1 MSKKYLWISFL
12 IAALLPWLLFSD
24 ALHDNVSRLF
34 ARVGSIFSTNDTNGL
49 VRQTQADM
57 IEIKGGSFYFGKFDT
72 EYGKQRYAELRF
84 NYPLELREVTI
95 DNFSMTKYQVTYGDY
110 AIYTQVNGKD
120 PVEVTDP
127 NQKELKE
134 DRVPVLLTWQEAR
147 DYCHWLGKTTGKTMD
162 LPTEK
167 QWEYAARSRGQFILY
182 PTDTGI
188 VEPGK
193 NVPLETDKERTDY
206 SVLQYKLMSVGK
218 FPPNPL
224 GLYDLASNGDE
235 WTRDIYQETGYWADN
250 DKYKNDRV
258 VRSQSMSAHG
268 GTPTV
273 SRSYDDKQARNTARC
288 VMEP

>member
-12 IAALLPWLLFSD
+12 TAALLPWLLFSD
-24 ALHDNVSRLF
+24 ALHDNISRLF
-34 ARVGSIFSTNDTNGL
+34 ARVGTIFSANDTHDL
-49 VRQTQADM
+49 VRQTQVDM
-57 IEIKGGSFYFGKFDT
+57 VEIKGGSFYFGRFDT
-72 EYGKQRYAELRF
+72 EYGEQRYAEQQF
-84 NYPLELREVTI
+84 NYPLESREVSI
-95 DNFSMTKYQVTYGDY
+95 DDYAMTKYQVTYADY
-110 AIYTQVNGKD
+110 AIYTRANSKD

-127 NQKELKE
+127 KQKELKE

-147 DYCHWLGKTTGKTMD
+147 DYCQWLGKASGKTMD

-167 QWEYAARSRGQFILY
+167 QWEYAARNRGQFILY

-193 NVPLETDKERTDY
+193 NVPLETDKERADY
-206 SVLQYKLMSVGK
+206 SVLEDKLMSVGK

-224 GLYDLASNGDE
+224 GLYDLASNGTE

-250 DKYKNDRV
+250 DKYKDDRV
-258 VRSQSMSAHG
+258 VRSQSMSARG
-268 GTPTV
+268 GAPTV
-273 SRSYDDKQARNTARC
+273 SRNYEDKKHRSTARC